1 MSNVIYVMKRLL
13 HMNYK
18 QMFQK
23 INGIHKKTGKSRLYI
38 LKDMQRCAN
47 LYGAGYSDYDLY
59 EMYNLTPQQRDTYLT
74 RGRNNALVAKYNDP
88 AYVGI
93 FDDKLQMDVRFKDF
107 LGRDFTTMKTDTDK
121 DQVIAFLKA
130 HDIVIAKPAN
140 GMCGHGVEKIEVAK
154 EGGPQKVYEHLKA
167 NKSAYVV
174 EEVIVQH
181 PAVSAIYPLAINT
194 CRIVTILKDGEVHVI
209 CAYFRIGN
217 KGHHVDNFN
226 SEGMVAPV
234 DEKTGIVKDYPIDKK
249 KNLYKVHPMTGTPIK
264 GFQFPDWDKA
274 TDLVKRASMV
284 IPQVAYIGWDVAFSD
299 KGPVLVEGNDF
310 AGHDIYQLPEHTHD
324 HMGIYP
330 LPSY

>member
-1 MSNVIYVMKRLL
+1 MSNVTYVMKRLL

-226 SEGMVAPV
+226 SEGMVAPMSFSV
-234 DEKTGIVKDYPIDKK
+234 RSVISLMIYMAACLACVISACRLSERISEEV
-249 KNLYKVHPMTGTPIK
+249 TP
-264 GFQFPDWDKA
+264 KA
-274 TDLVKRASMV
+274 LETLSMILSMV
-284 IPQVAYIGWDVAFSD
+284 TETGSFS
-299 KGPVLVEGNDF
+299 LVISLMMSCTCSRVGEE
-310 AGHDIYQLPEHTHD
+310 P
-324 HMGIYP
+324 
-330 LPSY
+330 